1 MEIEYTP
8 GVLSAAELQAALAS
22 AWADLQA
29 EQEAADRLRA
39 ADVMGEPLNSVLSV
53 RPAASGIDPLTVALI
68 IAFAPTANHVVQSV
82 WDELLLPRLRRNTGA
97 DSLGE
102 ERRRET

>member
-1 MEIEYTP
+1 MKIEYAP
-8 GVLSAAELQAALAS
+8 GVLSAAEVHAALGS
-22 AWADLQA
+22 IWSDLQA
-29 EQEAADRLRA
+29 DGDAADRLRA
-39 ADVMGEPLNSVLSV
+39 AGVLGEPLSAVITV

-68 IAFAPTANHVVQSV
+68 VAFAPTANHLAQSL
-82 WDELLLPRLRRNTGA
+82 WDELLLPRLRRDTGS